1 MTTLIILQAIILII
15 AIACVIK
22 ALEALFFAPGVMPKV
37 IGVMAYSGVAT
48 AGIYILQ
55 AGIAAW
61 MVWYIG
67 ITIAAAM
74 AIPVMLLISTLVLL
88 LIYKAMRID
97 RKWESKKGDLNGA
110 RSSSA
115 GAA

>member
-22 ALEALFFAPGVMPKV
+22 ALQALFFAPGVMPKV
-37 IGVMAYSGVAT
+37 IGVMAYSGMAT

-55 AGIAAW
+55 AGIATW

-67 ITIAAAM
+67 VTIEAAM
-74 AIPVMLLISTLVLL
+74 AIPMTLLISTLVLL
-88 LIYKAMRID
+88 LIYKAMQID
-97 RKWESKKGDLNGA
+97 RKWEAKKGGLNGSNA
-110 RSSSA
+110 NPA
-115 GAA
+115 